1 MRQGEPIKRPAE
13 IYIAPFNDKIFP
25 AGNITNQSEDHNWRR
40 RKKNINCTEGAIFD
54 RNWPHTG
61 TNGDHYTY
69 INNQRP
75 PSESVD
81 AQISKQTDSHQIVNN
96 MNNSVRDR
104 LQALHLSTWIP
115 IRDELD
121 EEPDR
126 SPQRRPNTI
135 ITERPIPD
143 RADANETS
151 NIEAIRQITVAYDV
165 ARQAPRIPLPRNA
178 SEAQDPLSDD
188 DITQHPTIIEG
199 ETLEDI
205 KLTRHPST
213 RATLRRSSSVS
224 PEDPTGS
231 SQPQTNNHNITG
243 NHDHQNPFSDTL
255 VTEPVLFGDSP
266 EAENNPGTND
276 KTGGDSQNTC
286 NDREA
291 SDNDTTD
298 NTSTTA
304 LFAGYGRDEGAGNHS
319 FDSGGSS
326 TGWAARHG
334 RVITRPESFILRGDS
349 YVALTDFRSHR
360 SPWAASANHTCQI
373 CKDGSRCLT

>member
-1 MRQGEPIKRPAE
+1 
-13 IYIAPFNDKIFP
+13 
-25 AGNITNQSEDHNWRR
+25 
-40 RKKNINCTEGAIFD
+40 
-54 RNWPHTG
+54 
-61 TNGDHYTY
+61 
-69 INNQRP
+69 
-75 PSESVD
+75 
-81 AQISKQTDSHQIVNN
+81 

-104 LQALHLSTWIP
+104 LQALHISTWIP

-188 DITQHPTIIEG
+188 NITQHPTIIEG
-199 ETLEDI
+199 ET
-205 KLTRHPST
+205 RHPNT
-213 RATLRRSSSVS
+213 RATLRRSSSVR

-255 VTEPVLFGDSP
+255 VTDPVLFGESP

-304 LFAGYGRDEGAGNHS
+304 LFAGYGREEGAGNHS

-326 TGWAARHG
+326 TGWAARQG